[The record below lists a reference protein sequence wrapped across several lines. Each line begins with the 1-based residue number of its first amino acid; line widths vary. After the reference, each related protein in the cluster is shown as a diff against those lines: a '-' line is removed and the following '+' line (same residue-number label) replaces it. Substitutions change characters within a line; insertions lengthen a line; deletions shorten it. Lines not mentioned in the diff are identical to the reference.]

1 MYVTGTAKNAVEL
14 LKVIDTFLTTQLGD
28 GNWKTMRRE
37 VLEYGGEIVPYEC
50 IWEGKGDGNDKI
62 YLHMTLPFE
71 FKDDKTSLLSINKI
85 MLDSLAG
92 YDEDL
97 LYFEQAGSIQKTFNS
112 VGQFNQPMPMFTC
125 PNNEKFSYWLFGNSQ
140 RLIVVIKASTVY
152 DSMYL
157 GFINPISSE
166 RQYPYPMYIGGNSTM
181 KGNSW
186 GSNKNGSFIFPSDG
200 SGYLR
205 RADGSWRRFE
215 AYGDSSTVPNPFSV
229 GTLFPYNTGNQKLV
243 PNYYEGAVG
252 DLDNALMMPIILCT
266 TQPYDVCGIL
276 DNVFFISGARDI
288 ASEQI
293 MTFGSEQYIVF
304 CVKSTTSPNTYFA
317 VKLV

>member
-14 LKVIDTFLTTQLGD
+14 LDVVDTFLTTQLGD

-37 VLEYGGEIVPYEC
+37 VLEYEGKIKPYEC

-62 YLHMTLPFE
+62 YLHMTLPFKVE
-71 FKDDKTSLLSINKI
+71 DDKTSLLSIDKI

-92 YDEDL
+92 YDTEL
-97 LYFEQAGSIQKTFNS
+97 LYYEQAGSIQKTFNS
-112 VGQFNQPMPMFTC
+112 TGQFNQPMPMFTC
-125 PNNEKFSYWLFGNSQ
+125 PSNAKFSYWLFGNSQ

-152 DSMYL
+152 DSMYM

-181 KGNSW
+181 NGSSW

-276 DNVFFISGARDI
+276 DNAFFISGARDI

-304 CVKSTTSPNTYFA
+304 CVKSITSPNTYFA
-317 VKLV
+317 IKLI